1 MGASGWMEV
10 HEEEKDDEEDARAVA
25 VDRLGIPEVDTREKA
40 ARHDR
45 RSMSEKG
52 RGDTSPHKKR
62 ETGDFCVSSGGG
74 R

>member
-52 RGDTSPHKKR
+52 RGDTSPHKNRDGRFLR
-62 ETGDFCVSSGGG
+62 EFGWW
-74 R
+74 

>member
-45 RSMSEKG
+45 RSIISEK
-52 RGDTSPHKKR
+52 DVATSPHKKR
-62 ETGDFCVSSGGG
+62 AG
-74 R
+74 RFLREFGS